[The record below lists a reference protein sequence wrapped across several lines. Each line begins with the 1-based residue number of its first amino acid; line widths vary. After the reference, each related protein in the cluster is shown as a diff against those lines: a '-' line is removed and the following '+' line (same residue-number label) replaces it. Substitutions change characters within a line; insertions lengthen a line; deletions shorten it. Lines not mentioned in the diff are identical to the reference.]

1 MNIVYIKIKGGLKAL
16 DIMDKMIG
24 IFMTAIIV
32 GALITQVLGAVINIT
47 LPDGLSS
54 FQIFFE
60 IIIPVLIIFG
70 VVKVFRM
77 KAG

>member
-1 MNIVYIKIKGGLKAL
+1 
-16 DIMDKMIG
+16 MDKMIA

-47 LPDGLSS
+47 LPDALSS

-70 VVKVFRM
+70 VVKVFQM
-77 KAG
+77 KVGE